1 MSSTRLFHVI
11 KCNLLIFIFTAAIIF
26 ALIVWRQ
33 SIPDV
38 KYITMDKVANY
49 CEAHKYCNNP
59 PYSNH
64 STSIIYNDFDCM
76 KCFGD
81 CGFENSKEPDYL
93 TNRKMM
99 DCIRLIIDPSSSSKS
114 YNSKSSTT
122 IIYFNECYNENT
134 IKWNEL
140 ESLYPYDPTFTLW
153 MSVTVAIICIFVI
166 IYIVLCFVNYDYIN
180 GSCPCCSNSSC
191 FKDKDYE
198 KRRLYEKI

>member
-1 MSSTRLFHVI
+1 MSSIRLFHVVS
-11 KCNLLIFIFTAAIIF
+11 CNLLIYIFTVAIIF

-38 KYITMDKVANY
+38 KYITMDKVADY

-93 TNRKMM
+93 TNRNMM
-99 DCIRLIIDPSSSSKS
+99 DCVRLIIDPSSKS
-114 YNSKSSTT
+114 YNSKSST
-122 IIYFNECYNENT
+122 IIYFNECYNVNT

-140 ESLYPYDPTFTLW
+140 ESLYPYDPTYTIW
-153 MSVTVAIICIFVI
+153 MSVTVAIICIFVV
-166 IYIVLCFVNYDYIN
+166 IYLVLCFVNYDYVN
-180 GSCPCCSNSSC
+180 GSCPCCCSSSSC
-191 FKDKDYE
+191 FKGKDEE

>member
-1 MSSTRLFHVI
+1 MSSIRLFHVVS
-11 KCNLLIFIFTAAIIF
+11 CNSIIYIFTAAIIF
-26 ALIVWRQ
+26 GLIVWRQ

-38 KYITMDKVANY
+38 NYITMDKVAKY

-59 PYSNH
+59 PYNNH
-64 STSIIYNDFDCM
+64 STLIIYNDFDCM
-76 KCFGD
+76 KCLGD

-93 TNRKMM
+93 TSRKML
-99 DCIRLIIDPSSSSKS
+99 DCIRLIIDPSSRS
-114 YNSKSSTT
+114 YNSKSLTT
-122 IIYFNECYNENT
+122 TIYFNECYNENT

-140 ESLYPYDPTFTLW
+140 ESLYPYDPTFTIW

-180 GSCPCCSNSSC
+180 GSCPCCCSSSSC
-191 FKDKDYE
+191 FNDGKEE